1 MNPNDPNAPVPA
13 PPVPAQVP
21 VANVPATT
29 PPAQNPWQT
38 PGVRQRLGPGALIL
52 IVLILYTLFRSH
64 QNPNEALATRV
75 TKAIV
80 ANDMKPVEP
89 IFNAA
94 DREKLENRMLVGR
107 LSQDLNDLGK
117 FNSVQEDTPNP
128 SPTGYHR
135 FKANFEKGTWVEDMR
150 FDSEGKI
157 VVFRVHAPDA
167 KAP

>member
-1 MNPNDPNAPVPA
+1 MNPNDPNAPGPA
-13 PPVPAQVP
+13 PLPVPAQ
-21 VANVPATT
+21 APAVNAPAV

-52 IVLILYTLFRSH
+52 IVLILYTLFRPH
-64 QNPNEALATRV
+64 QNANEVLATRV

-94 DREKLENRMLVGR
+94 DREKLENRVLVAR

-128 SPTGYHR
+128 SPTGYHF
-135 FKANFEKGTWVEDMR
+135 FKAKFEKGTWVEEMH